1 VAAFWLKFLL
11 LAAAGLVASGFGGRV
26 LATGR
31 MKALQ
36 SHRHAHRQPNT
47 FRGKEARVRGGLLLA
62 VGLALL
68 LAAVTLLATL
78 D

>member
-1 VAAFWLKFLL
+1 MAVFWMKFAL
-11 LAAAGLVASGFGGRV
+11 LAAAGVAASGVGGRV

-47 FRGKEARVRGGLLLA
+47 FRGKEARLRGGLLLA
-62 VGLALL
+62 IGLGLL
-68 LAAVTLLATL
+68 LAAVALLTTL